1 MVKDGVGKRS
11 GAEGGDV
18 SMQTVAEGSDGNI
31 HFFFSY
37 GYQKWSNVQFAFNQ
51 LVLLLWIQSL
61 DM

>member
-31 HFFFSY
+31 HFFQY
-37 GYQKWSNVQFAFNQ
+37 NLSNVQFAFK
-51 LVLLLWIQSL
+51 
-61 DM
+61 